1 MHFGIFDHMD
11 NDHLPVADFL
21 EERLRLLELYDR
33 HGFYCWHVAEHH
45 ATTLGMAPSP
55 NVMLAAASQR
65 TSRLRFGPMVYALP
79 IYHPM
84 RLAEEIAMV
93 DQLSR
98 GRLDVGFGRGSSPT
112 EIAYFGIDPEVRETA
127 YRELLPRVLG
137 ALETGVLANPHL
149 EDPYKAPELK
159 IQPYQKPFPPV
170 WYGVHTAESAERA
183 AKRGWAT
190 INLDMDYEARE
201 CNEVFRDVWAKEQ
214 SGRPLPLMGLGRF
227 VVVGETDDAA
237 LAIAR
242 RAYPHWHAGFT
253 HLFRK
258 LGLMQS
264 HPRPDTWDIL
274 HGQGKGVAGSPDT
287 VAAFLRD
294 QLTTA
299 QCNYCVVQIAFGDQT
314 LAETARSIE
323 LFASDVMPALHD
335 VCANLAVASPAA

>member
-1 MHFGIFDHMD
+1 MHFGVFDHMD
-11 NDHLPVADFL
+11 NDHLPVADFM
-21 EERLRLLELYDR
+21 EERLKLLELYDR
-33 HGFYCWHVAEHH
+33 HGFHSWHVAEHH

-65 TSRLRFGPMVYALP
+65 TKRLRFGPMVYALP

-98 GRLDVGFGRGSSPT
+98 GRLDIGFGRGSSPT
-112 EIAYFGIDPEVRETA
+112 ELAYFGVDPEVRETT
-127 YRELLPRVLG
+127 YQELLPRVLH
-137 ALETGVLANPHL
+137 ALETGVMPNPHL
-149 EDPYKAPELK
+149 EEPYKEPVLK
-159 IQPYQKPFPPV
+159 VLPYQKPYPPV
-170 WYGVHTAESAERA
+170 WYGVHTVESADRA
-183 AKRGWAT
+183 ARNGWAT

-201 CNEVFRDVWAKEQ
+201 CNEVFRSIWSREQ
-214 SGRPLPLMGLGRF
+214 GGRPLPLMGLGRF
-227 VVVGETDDAA
+227 VVVAPSDEEG

-258 LGLMQS
+258 LGRMMN
-264 HPRPDTWDIL
+264 HPRPDTWDVL
-274 HGQGKGVAGSPDT
+274 HGQGKGIAGSPET
-287 VAAFLRD
+287 VANFLRD

-314 LAETARSIE
+314 LAEMTRSID
-323 LFASDVMPALHD
+323 LFAAEVMPALVD
-335 VCANLAVASPAA
+335 VCAEFAVD